1 VLYGFARVRSSR
13 NKDLNKKEQIG
24 ESDMAKPKVIVQM
37 YPVLPAENEEDRAA
51 KRPIGR
57 NSDLYNRVLHDS
69 NDIVKAADQMGAW
82 AVSTIEHHLHSE
94 GYELAPNPGVVNAMW
109 SQHVENAR
117 VGTIG
122 YVAATRDPIRMAEE
136 MVILDHMTN
145 GKYFAGFAR
154 GYQARWAHILGQYV
168 DAQATSSDGGEVDE
182 RNRELF
188 EERVM
193 QVVDCWRE
201 ETVSFDGK
209 YYKAPYPYDTGVANF
224 PAAGV
229 AQRMGAA
236 GEIDDDGSTVR
247 RVSVVPKPYQDPHPP
262 VFVAVSSSPDS
273 IRFCARN
280 GFSPV
285 YFTPTDHLIELT
297 NIYVDEGRKHGRDLQ
312 FGANQTI
319 VRWPHF
325 SRDKAHFRQQLS
337 DYDAEFYKNIYGSFF
352 PFLVDG
358 VDSQDA
364 LVDRMV
370 DTGIFIG
377 GTVEDTIAEWKH
389 TCERI
394 PAEYI
399 CLIWHYAQC
408 PKETVIEE
416 LEIFMEKVLPELEIP
431 DYDQV
436 QAAE

>member
-1 VLYGFARVRSSR
+1 
-13 NKDLNKKEQIG
+13 
-24 ESDMAKPKVIVQM
+24 MAKPKVIVQM
-37 YPVLPAENEEDRAA
+37 YPVLPAEDEADRAA

-57 NSDLYNRVLHDS
+57 NADIYNKVLHDS
-69 NDIVKAADQMGAW
+69 IDIVKAADQMGAW

-117 VGTIG
+117 VGAIG

-136 MVILDHMTN
+136 MAILDHMTN

-168 DAQATSSDGGEVDE
+168 DAQATASDGSEVDE
-182 RNRELF
+182 KNRELF
-188 EERVM
+188 EERVL
-193 QVVDCWRE
+193 QVVDCWKN

-209 YYKAPYPYDTGVANF
+209 YYKAPYPYDTGVENF

-229 AQRMGAA
+229 AQRMGAD
-236 GEIDDDGSTVR
+236 GEIGEDGSTVR
-247 RVSVVPKPYQDPHPP
+247 RVSVVPRPYQDPHPP
-262 VFVAVSSSPDS
+262 VFVAVSSSPES

-285 YFTPTDHLIELT
+285 YFTPTDHLVELA
-297 NIYVDEGRKHGRDLQ
+297 NIYVDEGRQHGRDLQ

-325 SRDKAHFRQQLS
+325 SRDKAHFRQQLA

-358 VDSQDA
+358 VDSDEA

-377 GTVEDTIAEWKH
+377 GTVDDTIAEWKA
-389 TCERI
+389 TYERI

-416 LEIFMEKVLPELEIP
+416 LEIFMEKVLPELDIP
-431 DYDQV
+431 EYDQV

>member
-1 VLYGFARVRSSR
+1 
-13 NKDLNKKEQIG
+13 
-24 ESDMAKPKVIVQM
+24 MAKPKVIVNM
-37 YPVLPAENEEDRAA
+37 YPVLPAAGEADRAA
-51 KRPIGR
+51 QRPIGR
-57 NSDLYNRVLHDS
+57 NSELYNTVLHEMV
-69 NDIVKAADQMGAW
+69 DIVKAADDLGVW
-82 AVSTIEHHLHSE
+82 GVSTIEHHLHSE
-94 GYELAPNPGVVNAMW
+94 GYELAPSPGIVNAMW
-109 SQHVENAR
+109 SQHVKNAR

-136 MVILDHMTN
+136 MAVMDHVTQ

-168 DAQATSSDGGEVDE
+168 DAQATSSDGSEVDE

-188 EERVM
+188 EERVL
-193 QVVDCWRE
+193 QVVDCWKN
-201 ETVSFDGK
+201 ETVAFDGK
-209 YYKAPYPYDTGVANF
+209 YYQAPYPYESGVENF
-224 PAAGV
+224 PAAAV
-229 AQRMGAA
+229 AQRMGAE
-236 GEIDDDGSTVR
+236 GEIDADGTTVR
-247 RVSVVPKPYQDPHPP
+247 RVSVVPQPYQDPHPP

-273 IRFCARN
+273 IRFCSRN

-285 YFTPTDHLIELT
+285 YFTPLDHLVELA
-297 NIYVDEGRKHGRDLQ
+297 NVYVDEGRKTGRDLQ

-325 SRDKAHFRQQLS
+325 SRDKAHFREQLAA
-337 DYDAEFYKNIYGSFF
+337 YDAEFYKNIYGSFF

-358 VDSQDA
+358 VDSDEA
-364 LVDRMV
+364 MVDRMV

-389 TCERI
+389 TYERI
-394 PAEYI
+394 PSEYI
-399 CLIWHYAQC
+399 CLIWHYAMC

-431 DYDQV
+431 DFDVV

>member
-1 VLYGFARVRSSR
+1 
-13 NKDLNKKEQIG
+13 
-24 ESDMAKPKVIVQM
+24 M
-37 YPVLPAENEEDRAA
+37 YPVLPAENEADRAA

-69 NDIVKAADQMGAW
+69 IDIVKAADQMGAW

-109 SQHVENAR
+109 SQHVKNAR
-117 VGTIG
+117 VGAIG

-136 MVILDHMTN
+136 MAILDHMTN

-188 EERVM
+188 EERVL

-229 AQRMGAA
+229 AQRMGAP
-236 GEIDDDGSTVR
+236 GEIDADGTTVR

-285 YFTPTDHLIELT
+285 YFTPTDHLIELA

-325 SRDKAHFRQQLS
+325 SRDKAHFRQQLN

-358 VDSQDA
+358 VDTQDA
-364 LVDRMV
+364 LIDRMV

-377 GTVEDTIAEWKH
+377 GSLEDTIAEWKH
-389 TCERI
+389 TYERI

-408 PKETVIEE
+408 PKEKVIEE

>member
-1 VLYGFARVRSSR
+1 
-13 NKDLNKKEQIG
+13 
-24 ESDMAKPKVIVQM
+24 MAKPKVIVNM
-37 YPVLPAENEEDRAA
+37 YPVLPAVDEADRAA

-57 NSDLYNRVLHDS
+57 NSEIYNTVLHEMV
-69 NDIVKAADQMGAW
+69 DIVKAADDLGVW
-82 AVSTIEHHLHSE
+82 GVSTIEHHLHSE
-94 GYELAPNPGVVNAMW
+94 GYELAPSPGIVNAMW
-109 SQHVENAR
+109 SQHVKNAR

-136 MVILDHMTN
+136 MAVMDHVTQ

-168 DAQATSSDGGEVDE
+168 DAQATSSDGGEVDI

-188 EERVM
+188 EERVL
-193 QVVDCWRE
+193 QVVDCWKN

-209 YYKAPYPYDTGVANF
+209 YYKAPYPYDTGVENF
-224 PAAGV
+224 PAAPV
-229 AQRMGAA
+229 AQRMGAP
-236 GEIDDDGSTVR
+236 GEIDADGTTVR

-262 VFVAVSSSPDS
+262 VFVAVSASPDS
-273 IRFCARN
+273 IRFCSRN

-285 YFTPTDHLIELT
+285 YFTPTDHLVELAKV
-297 NIYVDEGRKHGRDLQ
+297 YVDEGAKTGRDLQ

-325 SRDKAHFRQQLS
+325 SRDKAHFREQLAA
-337 DYDAEFYKNIYGSFF
+337 YDAEFYKNIYGSFF

-358 VDSQDA
+358 VDSDEA
-364 LVDRMV
+364 MVDRMV

-389 TCERI
+389 TYERI
-394 PAEYI
+394 PSEYI
-399 CLIWHYAQC
+399 CLIWHYAMC
-408 PKETVIEE
+408 PKEKVIEE
-416 LEIFMEKVLPELEIP
+416 LEIFMEKVLPELDIP
-431 DYDQV
+431 DFDPV
-436 QAAE
+436 LPAG

>member
-1 VLYGFARVRSSR
+1 
-13 NKDLNKKEQIG
+13 
-24 ESDMAKPKVIVQM
+24 MAKPKVIVQM
-37 YPVLPAENEEDRAA
+37 YPVLPAEDEDDRAA

-57 NSDLYNRVLHDS
+57 NGDIYNQVLHGS
-69 NDIVKAADQMGAW
+69 IDIVKAADQLGAW

-94 GYELAPNPGVVNAMW
+94 GYELAPNPGVINAMW
-109 SQHVENAR
+109 SQHVKNAR

-136 MVILDHMTN
+136 MAVLDHMTN

-168 DAQATSSDGGEVDE
+168 DAQATSSDGGAVDE

-188 EERVM
+188 EERVL

-201 ETVSFDGK
+201 ETVAFDGK
-209 YYKAPYPYDTGVANF
+209 YYKAPYPYDSGVENF

-229 AQRMGAA
+229 AQRMGAL
-236 GEIDDDGSTVR
+236 GEIDADGSTVR

-285 YFTPTDHLIELT
+285 YFTPTDHLVELA
-297 NIYVDEGRKHGRDLQ
+297 NVYVEEGRKHGRDLQ

-358 VDSQDA
+358 VETHDDLIDS
-364 LVDRMV
+364 MV
-370 DTGIFIG
+370 GTGIFIG
-377 GTVEDTIAEWKH
+377 GSVEDTIAEWKQ
-389 TCERI
+389 TLERI

-399 CLIWHYAQC
+399 CLIWHYAMC

-431 DYDQV
+431 DYDQL

>member
-1 VLYGFARVRSSR
+1 
-13 NKDLNKKEQIG
+13 
-24 ESDMAKPKVIVQM
+24 MAKPKVIVNM
-37 YPVLPAENEEDRAA
+37 YPVLPAAGEADRAA
-51 KRPIGR
+51 QRPIGR
-57 NSDLYNRVLHDS
+57 NSELYNNVLHEMV
-69 NDIVKAADQMGAW
+69 DIVKAADDLGVW
-82 AVSTIEHHLHSE
+82 GVSTIEHHLHSE
-94 GYELAPNPGVVNAMW
+94 GYELAPSPGIVNAMW
-109 SQHVENAR
+109 SQHVKNAR

-136 MVILDHMTN
+136 MAVMDHVTQ

-168 DAQATSSDGGEVDE
+168 DAQATSSDGSTVDE

-188 EERVM
+188 EERVL
-193 QVVDCWRE
+193 QVVDCWKN
-201 ETVSFDGK
+201 ETVAFDGK
-209 YYKAPYPYDTGVANF
+209 YYQAPYPYDSGVENF
-224 PAAGV
+224 PAASV
-229 AQRMGAA
+229 AERMGAP
-236 GEIDDDGSTVR
+236 GEIDADGTTVR
-247 RVSVVPKPYQDPHPP
+247 RVSVVPQPYQDPHPP

-273 IRFCARN
+273 IRFCSRN

-285 YFTPTDHLIELT
+285 YFTPLDHLVELA
-297 NIYVDEGRKHGRDLQ
+297 NVYVDEGRKTGRDLQ

-325 SRDKAHFRQQLS
+325 SRDKAHFREQLAA
-337 DYDAEFYKNIYGSFF
+337 YDAEFYKNIYGSFF

-358 VDSQDA
+358 VDSDEA
-364 LVDRMV
+364 MVDRMV

-389 TCERI
+389 TYERI
-394 PAEYI
+394 PSEYI
-399 CLIWHYAQC
+399 CLIWHYAMC

-431 DYDQV
+431 DFDVV